1 MKRITLIG
9 PVYPYRGG
17 IALHTTLAARA
28 LRQRGYPLQVISFR
42 RQYPQWLYPGA
53 TDKDQSRE
61 AIQTEAEYLLDPL
74 SPVTWIR
81 TVKVIAASKPDLVVM
96 QWWTTFWSLPYAV
109 LTRLLKR
116 KGCRVTYIIHNVLPH
131 ETRPWDRWLARLAL
145 SPAEAHIVHTEEEK
159 KRLLDLLPRCFVQ
172 VTPLPVWR
180 VFPEDKTT
188 QTEARRLLNL
198 PASGPLLLFFGF
210 VRPYKGLGILLQAL
224 GILSQ
229 QGVRPYLAIAG
240 EFWHD
245 KQSYLE
251 QIEQLDLGEQV
262 RIEDR
267 YIPNEELGLWFA
279 AADVA
284 VAPYIEGTTQ
294 SAVASLL
301 LGSGLPLI
309 LSEQVAQ
316 GVRQANLQNLF
327 VVPTGDAAAL
337 ASAIQDFLG
346 SMAGS
351 PVPRQHPADDW
362 DEFTSVL
369 ECFTVE

>member
-9 PVYPYRGG
+9 PVWPYRGG

-28 LRQRGYPLQVISFR
+28 LRQRGYLLRVISFR
-42 RQYPQWLYPGA
+42 RQYPHWLYPGV
-53 TDKDQSRE
+53 TDRDQSQQ
-61 AIQTEAEYLLDPL
+61 AIKTETEYLLDPL
-74 SPVTWIR
+74 SPASWWR
-81 TVKVIAASKPDLVVM
+81 TARLIAAGQPDLVAI

-109 LTRLLKR
+109 LARLLR
-116 KGCRVTYIIHNVLPH
+116 QKGCRTAYIIHNVLPH
-131 ETRPWDRWLARLAL
+131 ETRPWDRWLVRLAL
-145 SPAEAHIVHTEEEK
+145 SPAQAYLVHTAAERD
-159 KRLLDLLPRCFVQ
+159 RLLRLLPDSK
-172 VTPLPVWR
+172 VTVSPLPI
-180 VFPEDKTT
+180 FNAYSENQPA
-188 QTEARRLLNL
+188 QAEARRILGL
-198 PASGPLLLFFGF
+198 PVAKPILLFFGF
-210 VRPYKGLGILLQAL
+210 VRPYKGLGVLLQAL
-224 GILSQ
+224 GLLRR
-229 QGVRPYLAIAG
+229 QGLQPYLAIAG

-245 KQSYLE
+245 KTAYLE
-251 QIEQLDLGEQV
+251 QIEQLGLGDQV
-262 RIEDR
+262 RVEDR
-267 YIPNEELGLWFA
+267 YIPNEELSTWLA
-279 AADVA
+279 SADVA
-284 VAPYIEGTTQ
+284 IAPYIEGTTQ

-369 ECFTVE
+369 ESFTVE